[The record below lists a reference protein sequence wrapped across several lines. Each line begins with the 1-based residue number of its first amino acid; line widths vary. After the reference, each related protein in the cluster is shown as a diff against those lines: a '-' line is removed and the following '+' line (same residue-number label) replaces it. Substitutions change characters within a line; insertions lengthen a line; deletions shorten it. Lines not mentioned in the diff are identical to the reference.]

1 MNKAFLSLGSNSGDR
16 KTNLARAIRYINIG
30 VGHIIDL
37 SGIYETEPWGF
48 EADTNFL
55 NIVIEIITDLTPHE
69 ALKKCLEVESKL
81 GRNRTNEQG
90 YASRTIDIDILF
102 YQGVIVNDSDLTIP
116 HPLLHERRFVLE
128 PLKQIDPDYVH
139 PVMGLTIAELLDK
152 CTDSS
157 SVVQLG
163 SIMNEI

>member
-1 MNKAFLSLGSNSGDR
+1 MKKAFLSLGSNIGDR

-37 SGIYETEPWGF
+37 SGIYETAPWGF
-48 EADTNFL
+48 EADNNFL

-69 ALKKCLEVESKL
+69 ALSKCIEIESKL
-81 GRNRTNEQG
+81 GRNRSSEKG

-102 YQGVIVNDSDLTIP
+102 YQSVIVNESDLIIP

-128 PLKQIDPDYVH
+128 PLKQIDPDFLH
-139 PVMGLTIAELLDK
+139 PVFGLTIAELLEQ
-152 CTDSS
+152 CTDTSL
-157 SVVQLG
+157 VVQLG